1 MPAASCCDTG
11 KNMCA
16 ICALWQPVLASE
28 ARRREKAEVNEK
40 LGRGNMEWAGA
51 PMNSMHASQPAH
63 QAPTWTWASTDGQ
76 ARIWR
81 GSYLTMTAL
90 PEHVEGL
97 DALARVPE
105 SCVGEL
111 AGVCACVV

>member
-28 ARRREKAEVNEK
+28 ARRREKAENENA
-40 LGRGNMEWAGA
+40 GNGHGA

-105 SCVGEL
+105 ACVGEL

>member
-1 MPAASCCDTG
+1 
-11 KNMCA
+11 MCA
-16 ICALWQPVLASE
+16 ICALWQPVLASGE
-28 ARRREKAEVNEK
+28 RRLKSENAE
-40 LGRGNMEWAGA
+40 LGRNGLGA
-51 PMNSMHASQPAH
+51 PMNSMRHPSQLTSAS
-63 QAPTWTWASTDGQ
+63 SDVDVGLDGRGQ

-81 GSYLTMTAL
+81 SSYLTMTAL

-105 SCVGEL
+105 ACVGEL

>member
-28 ARRREKAEVNEK
+28 ARRREKAAVNGK

>member
-1 MPAASCCDTG
+1 
-11 KNMCA
+11 MCA

-28 ARRREKAEVNEK
+28 ARRRENEK